1 MAKLRF
7 LLFFTSFFVSLVSI
21 SAIRCFECEDC
32 GKIPDEGTIV
42 ECHQTAFNCYNYTM
56 TDGNN
61 KTYSR
66 ACGMSFGSDGCFTY
80 TTATQVVHLHCNCE
94 GDLCNG

>member
-1 MAKLRF
+1 MHQF
-7 LLFFTSFFVSLVSI
+7 YLLHLHLIRNVCYYSNLVGHLCI
-21 SAIRCFECEDC
+21 AILS
-32 GKIPDEGTIV
+32 V
-42 ECHQTAFNCYNYTM
+42 